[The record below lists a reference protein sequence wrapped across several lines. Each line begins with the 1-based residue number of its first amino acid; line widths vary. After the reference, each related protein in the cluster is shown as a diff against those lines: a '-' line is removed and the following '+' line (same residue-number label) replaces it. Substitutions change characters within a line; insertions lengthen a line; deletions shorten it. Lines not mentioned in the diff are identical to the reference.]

1 MSSDGIAWI
10 PPSYFAFGGV
20 VLVDQLH
27 PDRPAATGRSGLSVC
42 RAPYRDQQR
51 ELPRESM
58 AVVLRT
64 TRTGG
69 AMSSAAASTP
79 SPRRDWEAWL
89 AAASAPASATEE
101 AERDRTLAGIR
112 KAIQRAP
119 DIPSSVRV
127 YVKGSYAN
135 NTNVRRDADVD
146 VAAEWTDTFKVHTW
160 GDTAGMTAAQLG
172 YEPAVDITGHVG
184 GVPAPRRE
192 RAHDRVP
199 VRHGRHDAR
208 QAHGIGG
215 LERVD
220 ADVVPCYALNR
231 YDAPRV
237 SHRGHRIF
245 PKSGATPVDNYP
257 QQNYDNGVTKNNA
270 TRRRYKEIVRCT
282 KRLIDGASTRS
293 GCRSRDYPGYLTES
307 LVYNAPNSCFGH
319 TRAATTT
326 CRPSSATSGAASLT
340 PRSTTRRPAR
350 ASC

>member
-1 MSSDGIAWI
+1 
-10 PPSYFAFGGV
+10 
-20 VLVDQLH
+20 
-27 PDRPAATGRSGLSVC
+27 
-42 RAPYRDQQR
+42 
-51 ELPRESM
+51 
-58 AVVLRT
+58 
-64 TRTGG
+64 
-69 AMSSAAASTP
+69 MSSAAASTP

-101 AERDRTLAGIR
+101 AERDRTLARIR
-112 KAIQRAP
+112 EAIQRAP

-160 GDTAGMTAAQLG
+160 GDTAGMTAEQLG
-172 YEPAVDITGHVG
+172 YVPAVEPVT
-184 GVPAPRRE
+184 PAEFRRRVE
-192 RAHDRVP
+192 RALTTAFPFGTVDTTPDKH
-199 VRHGRHDAR
+199 
-208 QAHGIGG
+208 IGVAAG
-215 LERVD
+215 SNTLD
-220 ADVVPCYALNR
+220 ADVVPCYALKR

-282 KRLIDGASTRS
+282 KRLIDELYEERIIA
-293 GCRSRDYPGYLTES
+293 RDYPGYLTES

-319 TRAATTT
+319 TRRYEDMQAVFRYLWSGLADPTDYNEWTEPSELLMLFRG
-326 CRPSSATSGAASLT
+326 RPD
-340 PRSTTRRPAR
+340 RSPGNAR
-350 ASC
+350 NVIEKAWLWIGGPDS